1 MKKTIFTALLLVSTL
16 AYSQVGINTTDPKA
30 TLDVV
35 ANATESKMVDG
46 IIAPR
51 LTGNELK
58 SKDTLYSTDQKG
70 AIIYATAAASPTTA
84 KTINVTTAG
93 YYYFDGSVWKAFASS
108 STFTQTDDWHTT
120 GNSGTT
126 PGNNFLG
133 TTDDK
138 DLMLKRNNTQAGLI
152 GTTNTSYGL
161 NSLIE
166 NNTGTENAAFGVGA
180 LQSNTTGSRNT
191 AFGFESL
198 KTSTTINNNT
208 AFGYRTLM
216 NNIINTN
223 VAFGYGALTNNTTGT
238 INVAV
243 GTDALSKNTT
253 GYFNTATGH
262 EALVNNTT
270 GYENVAIGAS
280 SMTNNTTGYYNT
292 ALGVDALD
300 ANISGARN
308 TALGWN
314 AGKLATGNDNVFVGS
329 NAGSNVTTGSN
340 NIIIGYNAAA
350 SSATVSN
357 QIRMGNTSITT
368 ARIQVAWSV
377 TSDKRYK
384 DDIQDSNLGLDF
396 IRQLRPVSYI
406 RKNDENHNREY
417 GLIAQELQETLKNN
431 GAVDSSIVTEDGNGM
446 LSVRYNDL
454 FAPLVKA
461 VQEQQKE
468 IDELQKRIG
477 ILEKK

>member
-1 MKKTIFTALLLVSTL
+1 MKKTILTALLLVSAL

-35 ANATESKMVDG
+35 AKATDATTAEG

-58 SKDTLYSTDQKG
+58 GKDALYNTDQKG

-84 KTINVTTAG
+84 KTINITTAG
-93 YYYFDGSVWKAFASS
+93 YYYFDGSVWKAFASGG
-108 STFTQTDDWHTT
+108 TFTQTDDWHTT
-120 GNSGTT
+120 GNAGTTSGT
-126 PGNNFLG
+126 NFLG

-138 DLMLKRNNTQAGLI
+138 DLMLKRNNIQAGLL
-152 GTTNTSYGL
+152 GATNTSYGL
-161 NSLIE
+161 NSLIS
-166 NNTGTENAAFGVGA
+166 NTTGAQNATFGVGA
-180 LQSNTTGSRNT
+180 LQSNTTGSRNA

-216 NNIINTN
+216 NNTANTN
-223 VAFGYGALTNNTTGT
+223 VAFGYGALINNTTGS

-262 EALVNNTT
+262 EALINNTT

-280 SMTNNTTGYYNT
+280 SMTNNTTGFWNT

-300 ANISGARN
+300 ANVSGARN
-308 TALGWN
+308 TALGWS
-314 AGKLATGNDNVFVGS
+314 AGKAATGNDNVFVGS
-329 NAGSNVTTGSN
+329 NAGYNATTGSN

-357 QIRMGNTSITT
+357 SIRMGNSSITT
-368 ARIQVAWSV
+368 ATIQVGWTVS
-377 TSDKRYK
+377 SDKRYK
-384 DDIQDSNLGLDF
+384 DDIKNSNLGLDF
-396 IRQLRPVSYI
+396 IKQLRPVSYI
-406 RKNDENHNREY
+406 RKNDESHKREY
-417 GLIAQELQETLKNN
+417 GFIAQELQETLKKN
-431 GAVDSSIVTEDGNGM
+431 GAADSGIVTEDGNAM

-468 IDELQKRIG
+468 IDELQKRID